1 MTLIDSD
8 RYRGFP
14 WLAGRTD
21 RRARYLARKAS
32 WFCDCTMPVY
42 VRADPVTQLLLRL
55 RNKWRDYC
63 FTILSL
69 GALERGLWLRENIW
83 SSVHFSRSVLP
94 ERRTTEQ
101 HVS

>member
-1 MTLIDSD
+1 
-8 RYRGFP
+8 
-14 WLAGRTD
+14 
-21 RRARYLARKAS
+21 
-32 WFCDCTMPVY
+32 MPVY